1 MPSLPDASLSI
12 LAADLQVNS
21 TPWAATGG
29 LLLVVATGSIY
40 YASPQRLTRVLV
52 DAMANVKKAY
62 LEAIE
67 NGALCMTDA
76 HTAETFARYAFHP
89 LLFYGRMLS
98 VCPTGQI
105 TARGIHY
112 PPGVPA
118 QLPLALCNVV

>member
-21 TPWAATGG
+21 TPWAAIGG
-29 LLLVVATGSIY
+29 LFLVVATGSIY
-40 YASPQRLTRVLV
+40 YASPQRLTHVLV

-67 NGALCMTDA
+67 NGALCTTDA

-89 LLFYGRMLS
+89 LLFYTFPVS
-98 VCPTGQI
+98 
-105 TARGIHY
+105 TAESEREKYYVGILEVIEQ
-112 PPGVPA
+112 GSDRAGAVA
-118 QLPLALCNVV
+118 S